1 MARSTVGVGLVG
13 VAWASG
19 DHDKPQ
25 RIDAPAGDWS
35 ISLTDA
41 CRRRGADRGWANT
54 DLSAA
59 GCFRRDPSVRD
70 VALDPGGTTPL
81 ACRGRMCCLRRLRPP
96 RLRDVPHFVAHSHTL
111 HNCCVRFVAPSPE
124 AHATLTTSWA
134 LPLTPA
140 FLKYIRL
147 RQPEPQ
153 QQRSARR
160 NSVLASSLVTPWAF
174 SPRT

>member
-1 MARSTVGVGLVG
+1 MLSWVMPPSTT
-13 VAWASG
+13 
-19 DHDKPQ
+19 
-25 RIDAPAGDWS
+25 AG
-35 ISLTDA
+35 
-41 CRRRGADRGWANT
+41 
-54 DLSAA
+54 
-59 GCFRRDPSVRD
+59 
-70 VALDPGGTTPL
+70 
-81 ACRGRMCCLRRLRPP
+81 RRLLHAEAACVAFDAFD
-96 RLRDVPHFVAHSHTL
+96 RLGFRDVPHFVAHSHTL